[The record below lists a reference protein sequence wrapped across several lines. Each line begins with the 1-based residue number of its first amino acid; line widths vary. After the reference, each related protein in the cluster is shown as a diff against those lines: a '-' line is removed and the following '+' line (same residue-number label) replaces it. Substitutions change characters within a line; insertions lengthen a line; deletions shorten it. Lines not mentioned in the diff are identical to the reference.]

1 MLAILKTVNGFTE
14 KIEYGILVTLM
25 ALASLFTILQVVAR
39 YVFNYPFTWPEEVLP
54 LILVWM
60 TFAGASGLLKQRKHI
75 EIDFFVLLLPK
86 KWQRAVDLLNASL
99 IFCFCGVLAYG
110 AYKLQSLQ
118 SHHYTV
124 VLRIPKNFFTLPV
137 LIAGVSMCLYLFLA
151 VLSFWGSS
159 PPLKQKRK
167 GRNDGSHG
175 SLGFFSPML
184 MFLRCPIGFS
194 MGISSLFYFLISHR
208 PLQVIALQMS
218 AGITSYTFLAV
229 PSLSWRVN

>member
-1 MLAILKTVNGFTE
+1 MLEILTRVNGFTE

-54 LILVWM
+54 LLLVWM

-86 KWQRAVDLLNASL
+86 KWQRAVDLLNAFL
-99 IFCFCGVLAYG
+99 MFCFCGVLAYG

-137 LIAGVSMCLYLFLA
+137 LIAGLSMCLFLFFAFLKLLTQFA
-151 VLSFWGSS
+151 SS
-159 PPLKQKRK
+159 EAEEK
-167 GRNDGSHG
+167 G
-175 SLGFFSPML
+175 
-184 MFLRCPIGFS
+184 
-194 MGISSLFYFLISHR
+194 
-208 PLQVIALQMS
+208 
-218 AGITSYTFLAV
+218 
-229 PSLSWRVN
+229 